1 MVALADAD
9 AQPPDAA
16 IVLFTVYVPGVLADR
31 LISPV
36 VELIE
41 RPAGR
46 VGEIVNVA
54 APPVLVGVRELI
66 ATVGAPVTD
75 DGEYAMAGG
84 AKMNSMFCA
93 IPTMNPQLGPSARLV

>member
-41 RPAGR
+41 RPAGMALNTPPLAPAPKTG
-46 VGEIVNVA
+46 VG
-54 APPVLVGVRELI
+54 LVPLL
-66 ATVGAPVTD
+66 
-75 DGEYAMAGG
+75 
-84 AKMNSMFCA
+84 
-93 IPTMNPQLGPSARLV
+93 Q